1 MPKISINERANGFSH
16 ALVFDY
22 VDLQTTG
29 FLSTI
34 GAANQRAV
42 GSQGPGDIIKDAALI
57 QIVDPAGATDLTID
71 FGTTSSDPDEY
82 LDNGDVD
89 GATQLI
95 YNTGDAFIGTD
106 SGSATTSNVINGVS
120 NNTTSAKPLIMEF
133 NGTVASLTAGKWVL
147 AWNQLN
153 AYSLAQAYGAGGM

>member
-1 MPKISINERANGFSH
+1 MAKLTVNERINGFSH

-22 VDLQTTG
+22 VDLQTSG
-29 FLSTI
+29 FLSTL
-34 GAANQRAV
+34 GAANQRIV

-57 QIVDPAGATDLTID
+57 QIVDPAGTTDLTID
-71 FGTTSSDPDEY
+71 FGTTAADPDEY

-89 GATQLI
+89 AATELL

-106 SGSATTSNVINGVS
+106 SGAQTTSNVINGVA
-120 NNTTSAKPLIMEF
+120 NNTTSAKPLYMEF
-133 NGTVASLTAGKWVL
+133 NGTVANLTAGKWVL

-153 AYSLAQAYGAGGM
+153 GYALAQAYGQGGL